1 MADPDPSRPEPQPRL
16 TAIVRAANEIEA
28 QLICS
33 RLSEA
38 GIHSVQA
45 LVGWAGVPPYG
56 MREGA
61 ASPREISVDSRDA
74 ARAREILS
82 QPAVS
87 EAELI
92 QAEEEDAAH
101 RDMGQE

>member
-1 MADPDPSRPEPQPRL
+1 MADPDPRVREREPRL
-16 TAIVRAANEIEA
+16 TAIARAANEMEA
-28 QLICS
+28 QLMRG

-45 LVGWAGVPPYG
+45 LVGWTGVAPYG
-56 MREGA
+56 LREGV

-87 EAELI
+87 EDELVR
-92 QAEEEDAAH
+92 AEEEDAA
-101 RDMGQE
+101 RRKRQP